1 MLTAEGHGRENTQ
14 QVCHLSLSKQLQM
27 SQLATDIPHGGT
39 GDPGL
44 HTGLPHRVQGPG
56 VQLWKFTG
64 IVLNEFI
71 FSGESPED

>member
-1 MLTAEGHGRENTQ
+1 
-14 QVCHLSLSKQLQM
+14 M

>member
-1 MLTAEGHGRENTQ
+1 
-14 QVCHLSLSKQLQM
+14 M
-27 SQLATDIPHGGT
+27 SHLATDIPYGGT

-44 HTGLPHRVQGPG
+44 HMGLPQGVQGPG